1 MKKIKNVLPLLMALV
16 ILLTIYNCSSVK
28 EQIKGQIK
36 IPIEIPKVEKTVPKT
51 GDYLA
56 KDVVLAGVLW
66 EDDGFYSAKITPVK
80 IITQASV
87 ASKDEYEVIL
97 LTGSP
102 DITEGSKHWTK
113 NVILKSHPAKKDE
126 LKPGMVILYTG
137 GDPCKEDWEELK
149 GASWGTGVIL
159 NTDEL
164 YKDIVELKECGGYR
178 TIYKRHLSQL
188 RFIDDPLIKA
198 PKKD

>member
-1 MKKIKNVLPLLMALV
+1 MEKLFRSALPMLMVGLFVLAINGCGTVKKYVEVP
-16 ILLTIYNCSSVK
+16 VK
-28 EQIKGQIK
+28 
-36 IPIEIPKVEKTVPKT
+36 VPKIT
-51 GDYLA
+51 PKGGDYLE
-56 KDVVLAGVLW
+56 KGVVLAGVLW
-66 EDDGFYSAKITPVK
+66 ESDGFYSAKITPVK

-87 ASKDEYEVIL
+87 ASKGEYEVML

-102 DITEGSKHWTK
+102 DITKGAKHWTK

-149 GASWGTGVIL
+149 GASWGTGVIM

-164 YKDIVELKECGGYR
+164 YKDIVELKQCGGYR
-178 TIYKRHLSQL
+178 RIYKRHLSQL
-188 RFIDDPLIKA
+188 RISDDPVIKA
-198 PKKD
+198 PKEE